1 MRDLPRSRRK
11 ESSMDLSTVKEFING
26 VGFPIAACVILF
38 FQNGK
43 LQKTLT
49 DISVTMQSLT
59 ERITNMED
67 RIGGN

>member
-1 MRDLPRSRRK
+1 MDV
-11 ESSMDLSTVKEFING
+11 SMVKDFINEI
-26 VGFPIAACVILF
+26 GFPAFACVMLF
-38 FQNGK
+38 IQNGK

-67 RIGGN
+67 RIGGNKNGDI

>member
-1 MRDLPRSRRK
+1 
-11 ESSMDLSTVKEFING
+11 MDVSTVTEFING

-38 FQNGK
+38 IQNGK

-67 RIGGN
+67 RIGGDKDGDI